1 MARRTTRGGGGGGGG
16 GASDELSKT
25 LEEFFGVRVT
35 RQELEAPTPALV
47 TSVLQAALGALGLN
61 DASLEMPHSLLPAE
75 GAHLEGAVPLLNH
88 LALLQ
93 SVFRCL
99 GIDDVGLPDL
109 VDPKPRRIRRL
120 FITLVNN
127 WFHIST
133 VFNSYKEKEQQHL
146 AARAKTDELQAQ
158 LDTCTARVNKMGAW
172 LASTADKKRAM
183 MAKLADC
190 SKTLEALSAKK
201 AVIIADYQQLKA
213 TLCASA
219 EAVQRAKMELGDI
232 SEALREAQAS
242 VCGDPA
248 AWKEKTTANAESL
261 AALEKERDQLR
272 STVSALEEKVNLA
285 PFIREAL
292 QGTLDDVTRLE
303 ASMVDLEAR
312 KQAKAAAEQKRVK
325 LERQH
330 CALQNEVKVASE
342 ELARLDLKV
351 GGGQPRD
358 VDAGLQSREQRNS
371 DLRKRCEQMEDAY
384 KTAMA
389 GCSGELADLH
399 TAIAAVEEEIR
410 TTDQETRDHVA
421 RNQEGIDKMVGRIGV
436 VARRFQDLYNPNKL
450 PKI

>member
-1 MARRTTRGGGGGGGG
+1 MARRTTRGGGGGG

-25 LEEFFGVRVT
+25 LEEFFRVRVT
-35 RQELEAPTPALV
+35 RQELEAPTPGLV
-47 TSVLQAALGALGLN
+47 TSVLREALGALGLN
-61 DASLEMPHSLLPAE
+61 DASLEMPHSLLPPE

-88 LALLQ
+88 LSLLQ
-93 SVFRCL
+93 GVFRFL

-127 WFHIST
+127 WFRINT
-133 VFNSYKEKEQQHL
+133 IFKSYKEKEQQHL
-146 AARAKTDELQAQ
+146 AARAQTDELQAQ
-158 LDTCTARVNKMGAW
+158 LNTCTARANKMGAW

-183 MAKLADC
+183 MAEQADC
-190 SKTLEALSAKK
+190 SKTLEAYSAKK
-201 AVIIADYQQLKA
+201 AVITADYQQLKA

-232 SEALREAQAS
+232 SEALKEAQAS

-248 AWKEKTTANAESL
+248 AWKEKTTANAETL

-272 STVSALEEKVNLA
+272 SAVSALEEKLSLA
-285 PFIREAL
+285 PVIKEAL
-292 QGTLDDVTRLE
+292 QGTLDDITRLE
-303 ASMVDLEAR
+303 ASVVDLEAR
-312 KQAKAAAEQKRVK
+312 KQARAAAEQKRVK

-330 CALQNEVKVASE
+330 CALQNKVKVASE

-358 VDAGLQSREQRNS
+358 MDAGLQSREQRNS
-371 DLRKRCEQMEDAY
+371 DLRKRCEQLEAAY
-384 KTAMA
+384 KAATA
-389 GCSGELADLH
+389 GCSGELGDLD

-410 TTDQETRDHVA
+410 ATDQQTRDHVA
-421 RNQEGIDKMVGRIGV
+421 KNQERIDKMVGRIGV
-436 VARRFQDLYNPNKL
+436 VARRFQELYNPNKL